1 MKRSIVLTALFA
13 TALFAKTELSLNLG
27 TNSFAGD
34 EELDSAT
41 SLGIRGDFYL
51 DNLYHIDLGYDN
63 LGDVNIKNST
73 KKLKIDRIYT
83 QFSADG
89 EEEYH
94 VVPTMSVG
102 VGYENQKGDLS
113 DSQPF
118 VSAGVNFRYN
128 ISNSFNFLLGT
139 KALWKT
145 SSRDVNFHTTF
156 GVGMMLGNEP
166 VNNEEQIQN
175 VQIPEQKLDIS
186 TQFSPSEVSQLT
198 TPPTEVDLA
207 KDSKEIVVSSSDDI
221 VTPPQNTPVISNQIV
236 QQPVSMQTSP
246 TVVKTT
252 GYYIQVAAYSK
263 NQPTSLLTKLSKR
276 GNHVILRHNGSIT
289 KALVGPFDSDSQA
302 RRALKK
308 VKRVAKG
315 AFIYKG

>member
-1 MKRSIVLTALFA
+1 MKRKLALTLALATSIL
-13 TALFAKTELSLNLG
+13 AKTELSLNLG

-34 EELDSAT
+34 EHLKSST
-41 SLGIRGDFYL
+41 SLGVRGDFYL
-51 DNLYHIDLGYDN
+51 DDLYHIDFGYDD
-63 LGDVNIKNST
+63 LGSVAIKDTT
-73 KKLKIDRIYT
+73 KEIKINRFYT

-102 VGYENQKGDLS
+102 VGYEKQKGELS

-166 VNNEEQIQN
+166 VNNQEE
-175 VQIPEQKLDIS
+175 VQEVKVPDKKLDIS
-186 TQFSPSEVSQLT
+186 TQFSANEVAQLT
-198 TPPTEVDLA
+198 TPPTEVTLA
-207 KDSKEIVVSSSDDI
+207 RDSKEIVVSNE
-221 VTPPQNTPVISNQIV
+221 QNSVVEPASV
-236 QQPVSMQTSP
+236 QQTVVKAP
-246 TVVKTT
+246 TVVETQPKVVTT
-252 GYYIQVAAYSK
+252 SGYFVQVGAYSK
-263 NQPTSLLTKLSKR
+263 NRPTAMLTRLSR
-276 GNHVILRHNGSIT
+276 SGNHIILRHNGSIT
-289 KALVGPFDSDSQA
+289 KALVGPFRSEKEA
-302 RRALKK
+302 RRALRKVKK
-308 VKRVAKG
+308 VARG
-315 AFIYKG
+315 AFIYKGN